1 MITSS
6 HLPHL
11 LHLASPALPI
21 GAYAYSQGLEGAVEQ
36 GWINSEDTAR
46 RWIVETLEHVLA
58 HTDLPLLSRLHCAWN
73 ERDASRV
80 TAWNSY
86 LLALRESNELRLE
99 DTQLGG
105 ALARL
110 LRDQGCEAA
119 NAWAPRDDVTY
130 ANMFALAA
138 AHWNLPTRDAMSAFA
153 WAWCENQIAA
163 AIKLVPLGQTAG
175 QRIVQH
181 VITAIPRALETALAL
196 DDADLGYFAPRLA
209 IGSAWHEEQYSRL
222 FRS

>member
-1 MITSS
+1 MTSS
-6 HLPHL
+6 PALLHL

-46 RWIVETLEHVLA
+46 RWIVEALEHVLA
-58 HTDLPLLSRLHCAWN
+58 RTDLPLLSRLHRAWS
-73 ERDASRV
+73 EPDASRV
-80 TAWNSY
+80 NAWNSY

-119 NAWAPRDDVTY
+119 SAWAQRDDVTY
-130 ANMFALAA
+130 TNMFALAA
-138 AHWNLPTRDAMSAFA
+138 VHWNLPSHDAISAFA

-181 VITAIPRALETALAL
+181 VITAIPRALETSLGL
-196 DDADLGYFAPRLA
+196 GDDDLGYFAPRLA